1 MSDPR
6 IAHAME
12 TLHMEESDFGREEPS
27 NVDDLLKGLSGSKK
41 KRSSRSRTPVK
52 MDSANDLYVLNAM
65 KIARRKERLTKWGR
79 SMTFRYKTFEKKFSL
94 LDPNLTNKLKAD
106 VFRSIMRRVGAQ
118 SEKTL
123 NELVIFLDPM
133 KSGRVNYKNFLELI
147 APEVTRRSHDKEI
160 SEYALAKMSP
170 VLARCPALLKS
181 NPLREKK
188 QETSVVEYE
197 NILSN
202 GMRHRMTKRRLID
215 PQKRRRDFDLF
226 LMKHNTT
233 SET

>member
-1 MSDPR
+1 MDDPK
-6 IAHAME
+6 
-12 TLHMEESDFGREEPS
+12 EPS
-27 NVDDLLKGLSGSKK
+27 NVDDLLKGLSRSKK
-41 KRSSRSRTPVK
+41 KRSSRPILR

-106 VFRSIMRRVGAQ
+106 VFKSIMRRVGAQ

-188 QETSVVEYE
+188 QHKETSVVEYVVFERGYFNYIINDE
-197 NILSN
+197 NLTHTQKQVRKHSIKRNETSHDKTPFD
-202 GMRHRMTKRRLID
+202 RSTKA
-215 PQKRRRDFDLF
+215 PKRF
-226 LMKHNTT
+226 
-233 SET
+233 